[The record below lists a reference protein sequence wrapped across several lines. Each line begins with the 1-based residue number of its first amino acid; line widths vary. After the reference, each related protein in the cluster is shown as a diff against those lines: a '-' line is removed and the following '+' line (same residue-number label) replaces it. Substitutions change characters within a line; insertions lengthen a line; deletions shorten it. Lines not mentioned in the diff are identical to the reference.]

1 MAPLTKDSV
10 EATNSGTQTAVPQA
24 GALPKQASA
33 GGGHLRADAL
43 SLEVPVKVHGSRV
56 TEVARGVAPRTEP
69 FEEQTSTMIVFPQGA
84 VLRMST
90 AVSASQMLVVT
101 NLKTRQD
108 AICRVIKVRTFSNMQ
123 GYVEVEFTHKQPGYW
138 GVNFSSEGPAPSNQP
153 APAVP
158 AVAPI
163 VVPESP
169 LKTSALQSASPIQGA
184 SPIAGPATVAPA
196 ADSILPGAKTK
207 PVAVA
212 PPPAPVVAPPP
223 AASAPAAFTP
233 VTPTSL
239 APASAPPSK
248 PESNFAPIG
257 TREEVQPAASAT
269 TPVAVKFVAPVRPI
283 ASAPVSASTPA
294 HTEHMREKI
303 VPEIAKLSIAA
314 QALAEANIDIT
325 AEPAAPSTLSLN
337 ELRGEE
343 SAATGVLAADSGLAA
358 VEVQDEASAPAA
370 SLTGSAHGTF
380 GSFSGGAALGSGRGT
395 SADTF
400 GARLDG
406 SLETTDGHASQSR
419 GGNNWMLIAACVAV
433 LFAGVF
439 GGVFYFRSQSANS
452 ANSSAPKANSP
463 AVPQS
468 LAFQS
473 PSPTPDQPSPSAL
486 AHNSATNPIA
496 IVTQSNAPAATV
508 SASSSASS
516 SGPHVVEKQNSKIT
530 ADMVKQQL
538 EVHPV
543 APQRGGAGQ
552 TDAAPSLD
560 SAPAAD
566 SSDSGALSG
575 IISSNVAAPVAPEIH
590 PDTEGPVKVGG
601 NVKEPRL
608 LSRAMPE
615 YPLVAKEAGIQGD
628 VVMKTTIDAKGN
640 VVNVQVVSGPQMLR
654 GPAMAALR
662 RWRYEP
668 STLNGQPIAVQ
679 MLVTIKFSR

>member
-10 EATNSGTQTAVPQA
+10 EVTNSGTQTAVPQA

-138 GVNFSSEGPAPSNQP
+138 GVNFPSEGPAPSNQA
-153 APAVP
+153 APAIP
-158 AVAPI
+158 AVTPI
-163 VVPESP
+163 AVPESP
-169 LKTSALQSASPIQGA
+169 VKTSAVQNVSPT
-184 SPIAGPATVAPA
+184 PATLPSTVAPA
-196 ADSILPGAKTK
+196 PPLA
-207 PVAVA
+207 PVAA
-212 PPPAPVVAPPP
+212 PPPL
-223 AASAPAAFTP
+223 ASAPAAFTP
-233 VTPTSL
+233 LTPTSV
-239 APASAPPSK
+239 APASVPPSK

-257 TREEVQPAASAT
+257 TQEEVQPAASAT

-283 ASAPVSASTPA
+283 PSAPVSASTPA
-294 HTEHMREKI
+294 HTERVHEKI
-303 VPEIAKLSIAA
+303 VPEIPKPSIAA

-337 ELRGEE
+337 EVRGDE
-343 SAATGVLAADSGLAA
+343 SAATGVLAADAGLAA
-358 VEVQDEASAPAA
+358 AEEQDEASAPAA
-370 SLTGSAHGTF
+370 SLTGSGHGTF
-380 GSFSGGAALGSGRGT
+380 GSFSGGAALGSGRAA
-395 SADTF
+395 SADGF

-406 SLETTDGHASQSR
+406 SLETSDSHTSQPR
-419 GGNNWMLIAACVAV
+419 GNNWMLIAACVAV
-433 LFAGVF
+433 LFVGVF

-452 ANSSAPKANSP
+452 TNSSAPKANSP

-473 PSPTPDQPSPSAL
+473 PSQISDQPSPSAL

-496 IVTQSNAPAATV
+496 IVTQSSAPAATV
-508 SASSSASS
+508 SASSSASG
-516 SGPHVVEKQNSKIT
+516 SGPRVVERQNSKIT
-530 ADMVKQQL
+530 DDMVRQQL
-538 EVHPV
+538 DVHPV
-543 APQRGGAGQ
+543 APQRSGAGQ
-552 TDAAPSLD
+552 TDAAPAVDAAS
-560 SAPAAD
+560 AAD
-566 SSDSGALSG
+566 SYGTGALSG
-575 IISSNVAAPVAPEIH
+575 IISPNVAAPAAPEIR
-590 PDTEGPVKVGG
+590 PDTDGPVKVGG
-601 NVKEPRL
+601 NVKEPHL
-608 LSRAMPE
+608 VSRAMPE

>member
-10 EATNSGTQTAVPQA
+10 EVTNSGTQTAVPQA

-138 GVNFSSEGPAPSNQP
+138 GVNFPSEGPAPSNQA
-153 APAVP
+153 APAIP
-158 AVAPI
+158 AVTPI
-163 VVPESP
+163 AVPESP
-169 LKTSALQSASPIQGA
+169 VKTSAVQNVSPT
-184 SPIAGPATVAPA
+184 PATLPSTVAPA
-196 ADSILPGAKTK
+196 PPLA
-207 PVAVA
+207 PVAA
-212 PPPAPVVAPPP
+212 PPPL
-223 AASAPAAFTP
+223 ASAPAAFTP
-233 VTPTSL
+233 VTPTSV
-239 APASAPPSK
+239 APASVPPSK

-257 TREEVQPAASAT
+257 TQEEVQPAASAT

-283 ASAPVSASTPA
+283 PSAPVSASTPA
-294 HTEHMREKI
+294 HTERVHEKI
-303 VPEIAKLSIAA
+303 VPEIPKPSIAA

-337 ELRGEE
+337 EVRGDE
-343 SAATGVLAADSGLAA
+343 SAATGVLAADAGPAA
-358 VEVQDEASAPAA
+358 AEEQDEASAPAA
-370 SLTGSAHGTF
+370 SLTGSGHGTF
-380 GSFSGGAALGSGRGT
+380 GSFSGGAALGSGRAA
-395 SADTF
+395 SADGF

-406 SLETTDGHASQSR
+406 SLETSDSHTSQPR
-419 GGNNWMLIAACVAV
+419 GNNWMLIAACVAV
-433 LFAGVF
+433 LFVGVF

-452 ANSSAPKANSP
+452 TNSSAPKANSP

-473 PSPTPDQPSPSAL
+473 PSQISDQPSPSAL

-496 IVTQSNAPAATV
+496 IVTQSSAPAATV
-508 SASSSASS
+508 SASSSASG
-516 SGPHVVEKQNSKIT
+516 SGPRVVERQNSKIT
-530 ADMVKQQL
+530 DDMVRQQL
-538 EVHPV
+538 DVHPV
-543 APQRGGAGQ
+543 APQRSGAGQ
-552 TDAAPSLD
+552 TDAAPAVDAAS
-560 SAPAAD
+560 AAD
-566 SSDSGALSG
+566 SYGTGALSG
-575 IISSNVAAPVAPEIH
+575 IISPNVAAPAAPEIR
-590 PDTEGPVKVGG
+590 PDTDGPVKVGG
-601 NVKEPRL
+601 NVKEPHL
-608 LSRAMPE
+608 VSRAMPE

>member
-10 EATNSGTQTAVPQA
+10 EVTNSGTQTAVPQA

-138 GVNFSSEGPAPSNQP
+138 GVNFPSEGPAPSNQA
-153 APAVP
+153 APAIP
-158 AVAPI
+158 AVTPI
-163 VVPESP
+163 AVPESP
-169 LKTSALQSASPIQGA
+169 VKTSAIQNVSPT
-184 SPIAGPATVAPA
+184 PATLPSTVAPA
-196 ADSILPGAKTK
+196 PPLA
-207 PVAVA
+207 PVAA
-212 PPPAPVVAPPP
+212 PPPL
-223 AASAPAAFTP
+223 ASAPAAFTP
-233 VTPTSL
+233 VTPTSV
-239 APASAPPSK
+239 APASVPPSK

-257 TREEVQPAASAT
+257 TQEEVQPAASAT

-283 ASAPVSASTPA
+283 PSAPVSASTPA
-294 HTEHMREKI
+294 HTERVHEKI
-303 VPEIAKLSIAA
+303 VPEIPKPSIAA

-337 ELRGEE
+337 EVRGDE
-343 SAATGVLAADSGLAA
+343 SAATGVLAADAGLAA
-358 VEVQDEASAPAA
+358 AEEQDEASAPAA
-370 SLTGSAHGTF
+370 SLTGSGHGTF
-380 GSFSGGAALGSGRGT
+380 GSFSGGAALGSGRAP
-395 SADTF
+395 SADGF

-406 SLETTDGHASQSR
+406 SLETSDSHTSQPR
-419 GGNNWMLIAACVAV
+419 GNNWMLIAACVAV
-433 LFAGVF
+433 LFVGVF

-452 ANSSAPKANSP
+452 TNSSAPKANSP

-473 PSPTPDQPSPSAL
+473 PSAISDQPSPSAL

-496 IVTQSNAPAATV
+496 IVTQSSAPAATV
-508 SASSSASS
+508 SASSSASG
-516 SGPHVVEKQNSKIT
+516 SGPRVVERQNSKIT
-530 ADMVKQQL
+530 DDMVRQQL
-538 EVHPV
+538 DVHPV
-543 APQRGGAGQ
+543 APQRSGAGQ
-552 TDAAPSLD
+552 TDAAPAVD
-560 SAPAAD
+560 AAPAAD
-566 SSDSGALSG
+566 SSGTGALSG
-575 IISSNVAAPVAPEIH
+575 IISPNVAAPAAPEIR
-590 PDTEGPVKVGG
+590 PDTDGPVKVGG
-601 NVKEPRL
+601 NVKEPHL
-608 LSRAMPE
+608 VSRAMPE

>member
-10 EATNSGTQTAVPQA
+10 EATNSGIETAVPQA
-24 GALPKQASA
+24 GALPKQASS

-84 VLRMST
+84 VIRMST

-138 GVNFSSEGPAPSNQP
+138 GVNFPSEGPAPSNQA
-153 APAVP
+153 APAIP

-169 LKTSALQSASPIQGA
+169 LKTSPVQSASPTA
-184 SPIAGPATVAPA
+184 SPIGGPATVALP
-196 ADSILPGAKTK
+196 ADSILPSAK
-207 PVAVA
+207 PVAVP

-223 AASAPAAFTP
+223 VASAPAAFTP
-233 VTPTSL
+233 VTPTSVG
-239 APASAPPSK
+239 PPSVPPSK

-257 TREEVQPAASAT
+257 TQEEVQPAASAT
-269 TPVAVKFVAPVRPI
+269 TPVAVKFVAPVRPT
-283 ASAPVSASTPA
+283 APAPVSASTPA
-294 HTEHMREKI
+294 HSERVREKI
-303 VPEIAKLSIAA
+303 VPDIPKPSIAA

-343 SAATGVLAADSGLAA
+343 PAATGVLVADSALAA
-358 VEVQDEASAPAA
+358 GEERDEASAPAA

-380 GSFSGGAALGSGRGT
+380 GSFSGGAA
-395 SADTF
+395 SADVF

-452 ANSSAPKANSP
+452 ANSSAPKPNSP

-473 PSPTPDQPSPSAL
+473 PSPVPDQPSPSAL
-486 AHNSATNPIA
+486 ARNSATNPIA
-496 IVTQSNAPAATV
+496 IVTQSNSPAATV

-538 EVHPV
+538 DVHPV
-543 APQRGGAGQ
+543 APQRSDAGQ
-552 TDAAPSLD
+552 TDAAPALD
-560 SAPAAD
+560 AAPAAD
-566 SSDSGALSG
+566 SSGTGALSG
-575 IISSNVAAPVAPEIH
+575 IISSNVAAPAAPEIR
-590 PDTEGPVKVGG
+590 PDAEGPVKVGG

-608 LSRAMPE
+608 VSRAMPE
-615 YPLVAKEAGIQGD
+615 YPLVAKESGIQGD